1 MDRPPRIPLPAIN
14 TAFGQGSWDRAQPEV
29 EFYFD
34 IVCPYAFFASRL
46 LPLLCDRL
54 GARIDYRPILLG
66 GVLKALGSEP
76 MGGAAVRKAMTFRD
90 IGRWAAHLG
99 LPVQI
104 PPQHPRR
111 TVEAMRLICWAPRL
125 AWPALIEALY
135 RAYWLEGKDVSD
147 PAVLREIAAQVGLDP
162 DAAERGMGSPQV
174 AADLRRRTDDA
185 LSQGIFGVPTFIVH
199 GSSGPR
205 LFFGQ
210 DRLHF
215 VEEALRHHP
224 LAAGSTVSEPAGPG
238 GRLGRSLP
246 APPPPALRAPP
257 WPGVPVANTARQLIF
272 YYDFSSPYAYLAAT
286 QIAALAQH
294 CGAEIDYRPILLG
307 GLFRSIGT
315 PMVPLHS
322 YSPAK
327 QRHVREDLARWARYY
342 DEPFHFQSRFPIQTV
357 TALRLALLAA
367 PGDERARLSLAL
379 FRACWADDEDINDPT
394 VLERVLNGVGL
405 DAALLSRVSEPAIK
419 EALRHNTAEAEALG
433 VFGVPSFVVPGR
445 DAAPQIFFG
454 QDRLPFVAAALR
466 PDRVALSPAMPHRTP
481 AHG

>member
-46 LPLLCDRL
+46 LPPLCERL

-90 IGRWAAHLG
+90 IGRWAEHLG
-99 LPVQI
+99 LPLQM
-104 PPQHPRR
+104 PPEHPRR

-125 AWPALIEALY
+125 SWPALIEALY
-135 RAYWLEGKDVSD
+135 RAYWLQGKDVSD
-147 PAVLREIAAQVGLDP
+147 PTVLREIAAQVGLDP

-185 LSQGIFGVPTFIVH
+185 LSQGVFGVPSFIVQ
-199 GSSGPR
+199 SQSGPR

-224 LAAGSTVSEPAGPG
+224 LSAEGLAEAPPSPG
-238 GRLGRSLP
+238 GKARLFL
-246 APPPPALRAPP
+246 APPPPLRAPIP
-257 WPGVPVANTARQLIF
+257 SSPRVANEARQVTFF
-272 YYDFSSPYAYLAAT
+272 YDYSSPYAYLAAT
-286 QIAALAQH
+286 QLEALARH
-294 CGAEIDYRPILLG
+294 CGAVVEYRPILLG

-315 PMVPLHS
+315 PQVPMHS
-322 YSPAK
+322 YSEAK

-342 DEPFHFQSRFPIQTV
+342 DEPFHFQSRFPIHTV
-357 TALRLALLAA
+357 TALRLTLLVESAEARAALT
-367 PGDERARLSLAL
+367 LAL
-379 FRACWADDEDINDPT
+379 FRAAWADDEDINDPA
-394 VLERVLNGVGL
+394 VLEHVLQATDL
-405 DAALLSRVSEPAIK
+405 PTSLLGRVSEPEVK
-419 EALRHNTAEAEALG
+419 EALRRNTAEAEALG
-433 VFGVPSFVVPGR
+433 VFGVPSFLVPR
-445 DAAPQIFFG
+445 PQGPPQLFFG
-454 QDRLPFVAAALR
+454 QDRLPFVQAALY
-466 PDRVALSPAMPHRTP
+466 PDRRPLALANVGRTP

>member
-14 TAFGQGSWDRAQPEV
+14 TAFGQGSWDRVQPEV

-46 LPLLCDRL
+46 LPALCERL
-54 GARIDYRPILLG
+54 GARVDYRPILLG

-90 IGRWAAHLG
+90 IGRWAEGLG
-99 LPVQI
+99 LPLSI

-125 AWPALIEALY
+125 SWPALIEALY
-135 RAYWLEGKDVSD
+135 RAYWLEGRDVSD
-147 PAVLREIAAQVGLDP
+147 LTVLRAIATQVGLDP

-174 AADLRRRTDDA
+174 AADLRRRTDGA
-185 LSQGIFGVPTFIVH
+185 LAQGIFGVPSFIVQ
-199 GSSGPR
+199 GNTGPR

-224 LAAGSTVSEPAGPG
+224 LAADEHLAPPVAAGTVPIRRVPT
-238 GRLGRSLP
+238 
-246 APPPPALRAPP
+246 PPPPLRAPS
-257 WPGVPVANTARQLIF
+257 WPGPSVANTARRVSF

-286 QIAALAQH
+286 QLPALAAH

-322 YSPAK
+322 YSDAK
-327 QRHVREDLARWARYY
+327 QRHVRDDLARWARYY

-357 TALRLALLAA
+357 TALRLVLLAA
-367 PGDERARLSLAL
+367 PGDERERLTLAL
-379 FRACWADDEDINDPT
+379 FRAGWAADEDLNDPA
-394 VLERVLNGVGL
+394 VLERVLTEVGL
-405 DAALLSRVSEPAIK
+405 PPALLQRVNEPEVK
-419 EALRHNTAEAEALG
+419 ESLRRNTAEAEALG
-433 VFGVPSFVVPGR
+433 LFGVPSFVVPQHDGSS
-445 DAAPQIFFG
+445 QIFFG

-466 PDRVALSPAMPHRTP
+466 PSRVTPSLAPPQRTP